1 MSFDGLFT
9 FYYKICDGMINFEHI
24 KDQSIKKV
32 TENSFKKYKDYIRM
46 NNYQSKCEIMIGS
59 NVSIRDCE
67 FHKMTHDFS
76 LSKTKTIKDSTIKFS
91 DIQNKTKIMHLSTD
105 FLYLRLDSSDDHIMK
120 PYKRFISI
128 IQPKFVLLN
137 YEQNKVPI
145 TSCDPEIKYYVEA
158 VDGYKI
164 IDKGACKNGQYYD
177 ILTKYMNYDGKTKFE
192 CYYVEYV
199 LLLERI
205 I

>member
-9 FYYKICDGMINFEHI
+9 FYYRMCDGMINFDCI
-24 KDQSIKKV
+24 KNQSIKSV
-32 TENSFKKYKDYIRM
+32 TENAFKKFKEYIRM
-46 NNYQSKCEIMIGS
+46 NYGANCDIIIGS

-67 FHKMTHDFS
+67 FHRMNYDHM
-76 LSKTKTIKDSTIKFS
+76 KTVKDSTIKFN

-105 FLYLRLDSSDDHIMK
+105 FLYLRLDSSHDHIMK

-137 YEQNKVPI
+137 FSQNKVPI
-145 TSCDPEIKYYVEA
+145 TSCNPEIKYYIDTI
-158 VDGYKI
+158 DGYKI

-177 ILTKYMNYDGKTKFE
+177 ILTEHMSYGKKPEYE
-192 CYYVEYV
+192 CYFVEYV

-205 I
+205 V